1 MIVCVACGLV
11 ATLTTILASMPTNVD
26 NKKVMIKVHKS
37 LKRLLRRILSKKN
50 RSLLVI
56 CLSGVVLIG
65 IALYSSAMSKRI
77 DPAAYTTLLT
87 TIAEGESRGNYNAY
101 FGNSAN
107 TSLKLTEMSIAEV
120 QAWQDKYVADGNASN
135 AVGRYQIISP
145 TLKGLIKEL
154 KLKPSQVFSERIQ
167 DKMAITLME
176 RRGAVDFV
184 NDKISAEQFAANL
197 SQEWAALPAILGNRP
212 TESFYAGDGL
222 NEARIST
229 EVVLKAVREFKE
241 VAKQ

>member
-1 MIVCVACGLV
+1 
-11 ATLTTILASMPTNVD
+11 
-26 NKKVMIKVHKS
+26 MIKVRTP

-50 RSLLVI
+50 RSALII
-56 CLSGVVLIG
+56 CVSAVVLIG

-77 DPAAYTTLLT
+77 DPAAYTNLLT

-184 NDKISAEQFAANL
+184 NDKISAKQFAANL
-197 SQEWAALPAILGNRP
+197 AKEWAALPAVLGDRP

-222 NEARIST
+222 NKARIST
-229 EVVLKAVREFKE
+229 EIILKAIQDFRRTTDRG
-241 VAKQ
+241 

>member
-1 MIVCVACGLV
+1 
-11 ATLTTILASMPTNVD
+11 
-26 NKKVMIKVHKS
+26 MIKVRKP

-65 IALYSSAMSKRI
+65 IALYSSAMSQRI

-107 TSLKLTEMSIAEV
+107 TTLKLTEMSIAEV

-154 KLKPSQVFSERIQ
+154 QLKPSQVFSERIQ
-167 DKMAITLME
+167 DKMAIALME

-197 SQEWAALPAILGNRP
+197 SQEWAALPAVLGDRP

-222 NEARIST
+222 NQSRVST
-229 EVVLKAVREFKE
+229 DVILKAIQDFKF
-241 VAKQ
+241 ATKK

>member
-1 MIVCVACGLV
+1 MI
-11 ATLTTILASMPTNVD
+11 TIRKTF
-26 NKKVMIKVHKS
+26 KRIK
-37 LKRLLRRILSKKN
+37 RALLNKKN
-50 RSLLVI
+50 RSVVVI
-56 CLSGVVLIG
+56 SLFAIALIG
-65 IALYSSAMSKRI
+65 VALYSSAMSKRI
-77 DPAAYTTLLT
+77 DPAAYTNLLT

-107 TSLKLTEMSIAEV
+107 TTLKLTEMTIAEV

-176 RRGAVDFV
+176 RRGAVDFA

-197 SQEWAALPAILGNRP
+197 SQEWAALPAVLGDRP

-222 NEARIST
+222 NEARVSSG
-229 EVVLKAVREFKE
+229 VVLRAVEEFKQNT
-241 VAKQ
+241 K